1 MSSERVPCVVL
12 IECGLSLEL
21 VPGVDQE
28 GSPGEGGAKAAF
40 EETTKFLK

>member
-1 MSSERVPCVVL
+1 MSNESVTCVAL

-28 GSPGEGGAKAAF
+28 GPPGEGGAKAGF
-40 EETTKFLK
+40 EERTEVLK